1 VERLATL
8 VYHVPVGIQQTS
20 LSRYG
25 KRLGAALGLTA
36 VASMITLSIVFS
48 DSGGQAKSVLAGSG
62 GGSGNGMYTQPA
74 VPGMNVGE
82 TETQTT
88 PGRAP
93 ATLKATPVVR
103 AHG

>member
-1 VERLATL
+1 
-8 VYHVPVGIQQTS
+8 
-20 LSRYG
+20 
-25 KRLGAALGLTA
+25 LGLTA
-36 VASMITLSIVFS
+36 VASMITISIVSS
-48 DSGGQAKSVLAGSG
+48 DSGGQAGSVLAGSD
-62 GGSGNGMYTQPA
+62 GGSANGMYTQPA
-74 VPGMNVGE
+74 VPGMNVGG